1 MINNIFIRRFLIGL
15 MAASVSLA
23 LLGSNTMVASAAK
36 TKDDLIKEQQSKTV
50 ETNQIDN
57 WPMGPVVTADSAIL
71 MDAETGAILYA
82 KDIHKVQYPASTTKI
97 LTALIAAENCRM
109 DEIVTFSYDAVHD
122 MPRGSSHIAID
133 PGEELTME
141 QSLQA
146 ILIASANEVSFA
158 VERL

>member
-1 MINNIFIRRFLIGL
+1 MINNTFIRRLLVGL
-15 MAASVSLA
+15 MATSVSLA

-82 KDIHKVQYPASTTKI
+82 
-97 LTALIAAENCRM
+97 
-109 DEIVTFSYDAVHD
+109 
-122 MPRGSSHIAID
+122 
-133 PGEELTME
+133 
-141 QSLQA
+141 
-146 ILIASANEVSFA
+146 
-158 VERL
+158 